1 MTADITKTVAPKTD
15 QLNADDLFAGR
26 TMDLTITGV
35 RETGAKEQPIAI
47 SYEGDNGKPW
57 KPSLGM
63 RRVLLEIWG
72 QEAGAESD
80 KFYRGRR
87 VRLFRDPDVKFGK
100 DTVGGIRISHASDIR
115 GDVKIALTVAKGRRV
130 EFVVHPLKDAPAAK
144 QATQSS
150 SAPVQS
156 SSAPATTSGGR
167 ELTENQK
174 NFIRIREA
182 INASPDD
189 MDLFDLWHNGEVGYS
204 KEIELIKQASQAK
217 YDELKKIYDDKKMS
231 FQAG

>member
-15 QLNADDLFAGR
+15 QLNADDLFAGK
-26 TMDLTITGV
+26 TIDLTITGV

-47 SYEGDNGKPW
+47 SYDGDNGKPW

-130 EFVVHPLKDAPAAK
+130 EFVVHPLKDAPADK

-150 SAPVQS
+150 SATAPSDV
-156 SSAPATTSGGR
+156 PATTTTGKVP
-167 ELTENQK
+167 TENQK
-174 NFIRIREA
+174 NFARIRDA
-182 INASPDD
+182 IAASTDD
-189 MDLFDLWHNGEVGYS
+189 MDLFDLWHNGDVGYS
-204 KEIELIKQASQAK
+204 KEIELIKQASQVK
-217 YDELKKIYDDKKMS
+217 FDELKKLYDDKKMS